1 MKKLLVI
8 FFLLLITS
16 SYSQLGNRGR
26 FPNYFGFQVRAIIPS
41 IFVGGANSISNSS
54 NYLTQSIHQLP
65 GISYGANIRV
75 GLTEL
80 IAIETGIN
88 YVERKFKISAAISDS
103 NFSNSTIVSYIQYD
117 IPLNGLIY
125 IKLAKK
131 IYATAALGVSLNFKP
146 TNIQKDF
153 KDNKNSFIH
162 QGYVSIANMFG
173 TSLNAN
179 IGFEYRTKKR
189 GFFNIGASA
198 QIPFSK
204 LFDIRTTYVY
214 VNKGI
219 SSVYQQVKGSYLSLD
234 LKYFFHNSDLSG
246 SIFQNGPIEQ

>member
-8 FFLLLITS
+8 FFLLLISS

-41 IFVGGANSISNSS
+41 ILSGGTNSIIDST
-54 NYLTQSIHQLP
+54 NYLTQSIRQLP

-88 YVERKFKISAAISDS
+88 YLERKFEISAAVSDS
-103 NFSNSTIVSYIQYD
+103 NFSNSTVVSYIQYD

-125 IKLAKK
+125 IKLAEK
-131 IYATAALGVSLNFKP
+131 IYATAALGVSFNFKP
-146 TNIQKDF
+146 TNIRKDVSD
-153 KDNKNSFIH
+153 KKNLFVH
-162 QGYVSIANMFG
+162 QGYTSVANMFG
-173 TSLNAN
+173 ASLNAN

-189 GFFNIGASA
+189 GFFNIGVSA

-214 VNKGI
+214 VNTGI

-234 LKYFFHNSDLSG
+234 LKYFFHNSERSG
-246 SIFQNGPIEQ
+246 SIFQNGPIE